1 MALPREVQRLLKKQ
15 SAEIIKDSYDK
26 KILAAFNNVKRQMIS
41 EFANHPISQEILIG
55 PDAPNLSGTLNGYGN
70 LFSYIGFYAGDK
82 PLEPIIDLLEKTRI
96 NFSRLI
102 DDGAVWNIF
111 MPSKED
117 IWDVTPM
124 PWAPGRSWAKGIET
138 GISGVGYYLYLEKD
152 IPQSRSEAAI
162 QLKNKVRSKGRFKNT
177 KYISQILAKYEK
189 LFSQLDETAIST

>member
-1 MALPREVQRLLKKQ
+1 MALPREVQNLIKKQ
-15 SAEIIKDSYDK
+15 SGRIIRDSVEK
-26 KILAAFNNVKRQMIS
+26 RILLSFNNLKRQMIS

-70 LFSYIGFYAGDK
+70 LFSYIGFYAGDR
-82 PLEPIIDLLEKTRI
+82 PLDPIVKILEKTTI
-96 NFSRLI
+96 TFSRFI

-111 MPSKED
+111 MPVKED
-117 IWDVTPM
+117 IWEVTPM

-162 QLKNKVRSKGRFKNT
+162 QLKNKVRSKARFKNT
-177 KYISQILAKYEK
+177 KYISEILAKYEK

>member
-1 MALPREVQRLLKKQ
+1 
-15 SAEIIKDSYDK
+15 
-26 KILAAFNNVKRQMIS
+26 MIS

-70 LFSYIGFYAGDK
+70 LFSYIGFYAGDR
-82 PLEPIIDLLEKTRI
+82 PLDPIVKILEKTTI
-96 NFSRLI
+96 TFSRFI

-111 MPSKED
+111 MPAKED
-117 IWDVTPM
+117 IWEVTPM

-138 GISGVGYYLYLEKD
+138 GISGIGYYLYLEKD

-162 QLKNKVRSKGRFKNT
+162 QLKNKVRSKARFKNT
-177 KYISQILAKYEK
+177 KYISEILAKYQK

>member
-15 SAEIIKDSYDK
+15 SAEIIKDSYEK
-26 KILAAFNNVKRQMIS
+26 RILLAFNNVKRQMIS

-111 MPSKED
+111 MPAKED